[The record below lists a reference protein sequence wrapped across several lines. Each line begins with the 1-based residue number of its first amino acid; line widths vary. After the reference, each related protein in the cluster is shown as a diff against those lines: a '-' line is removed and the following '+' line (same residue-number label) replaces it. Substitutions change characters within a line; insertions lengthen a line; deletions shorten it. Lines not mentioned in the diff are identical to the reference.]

1 MYVLRHD
8 AAECST
14 ASALRRGKAWSA
26 LNVGED
32 GATTTPFDLLSPGR
46 MRVAADHG
54 WGEGRATGPALGP
67 EASRCSA
74 GYAQLNNYFP
84 DLRWSVPEKGFLST
98 GSRVPQCSP
107 PAQVRIARPPGRAA
121 PRRVRSRGGGGRPGR
136 QRCPCSCASVEVA
149 AGLVGG
155 CPLGFEVDVSAS
167 GWI

>member
-98 GSRVPQCSP
+98 GSRVRGAPLLAPCAGSRRSTAWPRSSP
-107 PAQVRIARPPGRAA
+107 PRAQSWRRRTSREAALPMLVRFRRSCCRACGRLPAR
-121 PRRVRSRGGGGRPGR
+121 
-136 QRCPCSCASVEVA
+136 
-149 AGLVGG
+149 L
-155 CPLGFEVDVSAS
+155 
-167 GWI
+167 